1 MNSIKNREE
10 FLFIY
15 DVTDANPNGDP
26 MDDNKPRIDEETGV
40 NIVTDVRLKRTI
52 RDFLFNFKGY
62 NGENGKDIFIREKS
76 SEEGFILD
84 VKTRLK
90 EFPQSDDP
98 NSQKYIKGEKIKK
111 AAINSIVKAFQES
124 ILKQCID
131 SRMFGAV
138 YPIEFPASI
147 IEDYKQAVKSSIKLT
162 GPIQFKMGR
171 SLHKVSL
178 KNIGHSFSMSS
189 GDEKRS
195 GSLAPEYLLSYSII
209 AFYGIINENA
219 AKATGLTDSDVAEF
233 YEAMWEGTKNLIS
246 RSKMGHM
253 PRLLLRLKHKKPHF
267 FIGDLDKLVK
277 LKRNEDI
284 NGDEKIRSVEDF
296 SLDLSLIN
304 GVINSNKDSIDS
316 ISLKTDNRLSVS
328 GWDQK

>member
-26 MDDNKPRIDEETGV
+26 MDENKPRIDEETGV

-52 RDFLFNFKGY
+52 RDFLFSYKGY
-62 NGENGKDIFIREKS
+62 SGENGKDIFVRTIESVKGGLKDGKERASDFEDDKDD
-76 SEEGFILD
+76 ILS
-84 VKTRLK
+84 K
-90 EFPQSDDP
+90 
-98 NSQKYIKGEKIKK
+98 
-111 AAINSIVKAFQES
+111 
-124 ILKQCID
+124 CID
-131 SRMFGAV
+131 IRLFGGV
-138 YPIEFPASI
+138 LPI
-147 IEDYKQAVKSSIKLT
+147 DKDSIKFT

-178 KNIGHSFSMSS
+178 KMMKGTGAFASQAGKKQQTFREEFI
-189 GDEKRS
+189 
-195 GSLAPEYLLSYSII
+195 LPYSII
-209 AFYGIINENA
+209 AFYGVINENA
-219 AKATGLTDSDVAEF
+219 AKDTGLTDSDVTEF

-246 RSKMGHM
+246 RSKMGHI
-253 PRLLLRLKHKKPHF
+253 PRLLLRLKHKKPHY

-296 SLDLSLIN
+296 QLDLSSVNDAINAARESIEKIELIKH
-304 GVINSNKDSIDS
+304 S
-316 ISLKTDNRLSVS
+316 RLRVS
-328 GWDQK
+328 GWSQS